1 VNGRLS
7 ILEVG
12 GSGNVGVLP
21 MGPVTNV
28 VYQLSTEFRRLD
40 QDVVIADAKASVPR
54 SLDVPVI
61 EIDTPETDSPD
72 AALRTERFVE
82 GVMRLDP
89 SRFDIVHVHEWR
101 IADLLQRRGVATVY
115 TAHTPVWLGL
125 RGVALWRDRLRR
137 IAAAHE
143 QRVIERSRLTI
154 ALGDYFRIGGA
165 RIVVIPS
172 GVRAESWTPSP
183 KPKAPGDRFEILCIS
198 RLSPEK
204 GVHVLVDA
212 LKRVRFPH
220 RTRII
225 GSSTGKF
232 QPDGREIPYATRV
245 KESARG
251 LPIEFLG
258 FIRNDTSQFH
268 DCLAEADV
276 VVVPSL
282 FEGQG
287 TVVLEALSMSVPVV
301 ASAVGGIPTMVTP
314 EVGMLV
320 PPSDPDSLAR
330 ALEELQRS
338 PERRAEMA
346 RRARPH
352 VLAEFS
358 WDRCARRHLDAFR
371 ALAHG
376 TPAAMTV

>member
-1 VNGRLS
+1 
-7 ILEVG
+7 
-12 GSGNVGVLP
+12 

-28 VYQLSTEFRRLD
+28 VYQLSTEFRRLG
-40 QDVVIADAKASVPR
+40 QDVVIADARAASR
-54 SLDVPVI
+54 QLDVPVM
-61 EIDTPETDSPD
+61 EIDTPAANSPE
-72 AALRTERFVE
+72 AAQREERFIE
-82 GVMRLDP
+82 GVLRLEL

-101 IADLLQRRGVATVY
+101 LADLLQRRGIATVY
-115 TAHTPVWLGL
+115 TAHTPVWLGY

-143 QRVIERSRLTI
+143 QRIIQRSRLTI
-154 ALGDYFRIGGA
+154 ALGDYFRVPGA

-172 GVRAESWTPSP
+172 GVRAENWTPP
-183 KPKAPGDRFEILCIS
+183 AKPKAPGERLEILCIS
-198 RLSPEK
+198 RLAQEK

-212 LKRVRFPH
+212 VRHFRFPS

-225 GSSTGKF
+225 GSSTGRF
-232 QPDGREIPYATRV
+232 QPDGKPTRYAERV
-245 KESARG
+245 LESARD

-258 FIRNDTSQFH
+258 FVRNDSPQFREY
-268 DCLAEADV
+268 LMEADV

-287 TVVLEALSMSVPVV
+287 TVVLEALAMSVPVV
-301 ASAVGGIPTMVTP
+301 ASAVGGIPMMVTP
-314 EVGMLV
+314 EVGLLV
-320 PPSDPDSLAR
+320 PPSDPVALAH

-338 PERRAEMA
+338 PQRRQEMA
-346 RRARPH
+346 ERARPK

-371 ALAHG
+371 SLAF
-376 TPAAMTV
+376 TSAA